1 MDLLAD
7 RLAEIVGLG
16 RREARQLLGD
26 LHVLLLVDAD
36 PVGRAGNRLQA
47 RVGEGHLLLPV
58 LALRV
63 PGDVGHR
70 ARPVEGDERDQILE
84 LRRLDLAERL
94 AHAGR
99 LELEDA
105 ARVSPGE
112 HRVGLRVVERKLRQ
126 VAGVGAVDQ
135 LERGVDDVEVPEPE
149 EVHLEQAERLDV
161 LHRELRDDLRA
172 DALLLQRHHVDERPV
187 GDDDAG
193 SVDRVLA
200 HQALER
206 LRQVDDLADD
216 LVGVVRLPE
225 LGAGLQVVVQED
237 LRPFGDQLRDLVHG
251 AVGDVEDA
259 PGVAH
264 GGAGRHRPERDDLRH
279 AVAAVLLGDVVD
291 HPVAAVDGEVDVDVR
306 HRLAARVEEALEEEV
321 VAERVDVRD
330 LEAVRD
336 KGARGRPAARPHPD
350 AVPAREAHEVGDDQ
364 EVIRKAHLA
373 DRPQLELEALAQLGR
388 LLPVPPRKAL
398 LALLDEELE
407 GVSPVRGGE
416 RRQQDAVELDRHRA
430 AVGDLE
436 RPRERLRVSGEERV
450 HLVGR
455 LEVELVGLEPPV
467 AGVREGVPRLD
478 AEEGLVRRRVL
489 VAEVVDVAGGDERD
503 PRPLRER
510 DEPGIDVLLDRQAR
524 ILELDEDL
532 VAPEHVHEPGE
543 LSLGL
548 GVGAALE
555 RLAHPPRETARQRDQ
570 ALRVTGQELP
580 VDPRL
585 VVVALEVAGRG
596 EPDQVLVALV
606 RLGEQREV
614 RIALRQRLPVVT
626 DVDLAADHRLDPG
639 LAAVPVE
646 LDRAGER
653 AVVGQ
658 RHRRHV
664 ELGRPCDEI
673 RDPARPVEDR
683 VLGVD
688 VQVHERGCHHERRL

>member
-1 MDLLAD
+1 MY
-7 RLAEIVGLG
+7 
-16 RREARQLLGD
+16 
-26 LHVLLLVDAD
+26 
-36 PVGRAGNRLQA
+36 
-47 RVGEGHLLLPV
+47 V
-58 LALRV
+58 LASSS
-63 PGDVGHR
+63 GSCG
-70 ARPVEGDERDQILE
+70 
-84 LRRLDLAERL
+84 
-94 AHAGR
+94 
-99 LELEDA
+99 
-105 ARVSPGE
+105 
-112 HRVGLRVVERKLRQ
+112 Q
-126 VAGVGAVDQ
+126 VAGIGAVDQ

-161 LHRELRDDLRA
+161 LHRELRDDLRV
-172 DALLLQRHHVDERPV
+172 DALLLQRHHLDERPV
-187 GDDDAG
+187 GDDDACG
-193 SVDRVLA
+193 VDGVLA
-200 HQALER
+200 YQALER

-225 LGAGLQVVVQED
+225 LGAGLQVVLEED
-237 LRPFGDQLRDLVHG
+237 LRPLGDQLRDLVHG

-259 PGVAH
+259 SGVAH
-264 GGAGRHRPERDDLRH
+264 GGTGRHRPERDDLRH

-306 HRLAARVEEALEEEV
+306 HRLATRVEEALEEEL
-321 VAERVDVRD
+321 VAERVEVRD

-336 KGARGRPAARPHPD
+336 EGARGRPAARPHPD

-373 DRPQLELEALAQLGR
+373 DRPQLELETLAQLGR
-388 LLPVPPRKAL
+388 LLPVPPRETL
-398 LALLDEELE
+398 LALLDEVLE
-407 GVSPVRGGE
+407 RISSVRRRK

-430 AVGDLE
+430 AFGDLE
-436 RPRERLRVSGEERV
+436 RPRDRLRVCGEERA
-450 HLVGR
+450 HLVGG
-455 LEVELVGLEPPV
+455 LEVELVGLEAPV
-467 AGVREGVPRLD
+467 AGVREGVARLD

-489 VAEVVDVAGGDERD
+489 VAQVVDVAGGDQRD
-503 PRPLRER
+503 PGSLRKR
-510 DEPGIDVLLDRQAR
+510 DEPGIDLLLDRQAG

-532 VAPEHVHEPGE
+532 VAPEHVDEPDQ
-543 LSLGL
+543 LGL
-548 GVGAALE
+548 GLGIGAALE
-555 RLAHPPRETARQRDQ
+555 CLAHPPGEAARQRDQ
-570 ALRVTGQELP
+570 TLRVTGQQLP

-596 EPDQVLVALV
+596 EPDQILVALA
-606 RLGEQREV
+606 RLGEQGEV
-614 RIALRQRLPVVT
+614 CVSLGQRFPVVT

-664 ELGRPCDEI
+664 ELGRACDEI
-673 RDPARPVEDR
+673 RDPARPVEDG